1 MKKQTII
8 AVIITVIAMWIAQWM
23 DMKTYE
29 KMCKESI
36 DWAIQDTSD
45 TLLTYCEEKIE
56 QIQTK
61 E

>member
-29 KMCKESI
+29 KFCK
-36 DWAIQDTSD
+36 
-45 TLLTYCEEKIE
+45 
-56 QIQTK
+56 
-61 E
+61 

>member
-8 AVIITVIAMWIAQWM
+8 AIIITVIAMWIAHRI
-23 DMKTYE
+23 DIKTYE
-29 KMCKESI
+29 KMCQESI

-45 TLLTYCEEKIE
+45 TLLAYCEEKIE